1 MKRVKQKWWQR
12 YLSFPLEIQ
21 ILYVFVKTRSLDL
34 RGFVACTYL
43 LYRIIRGPNAGIV
56 LPSPTWD
63 PPPHP
68 LPVPDMLEPAMMPVQ
83 PLNITAKTELK
94 LIICPVV

>member
-1 MKRVKQKWWQR
+1 MGWSSLGASGRLR
-12 YLSFPLEIQ
+12 AGPGSISAHGHSTPLLSSGLGS
-21 ILYVFVKTRSLDL
+21 RSWCHTAQL
-34 RGFVACTYL
+34 
-43 LYRIIRGPNAGIV
+43 
-56 LPSPTWD
+56 
-63 PPPHP
+63 P